1 MYFSK
6 TFIASVLLGC
16 SAATNHEAGASHT
29 VAPVGT
35 TGVIAAAP
43 SASAHIGMVNT
54 HVVRVGGPNG
64 TLRFY
69 PDTLHAQ
76 IGDLVQFQFYPKV
89 RSTEVDWPL
98 PR

>member
-6 TFIASVLLGC
+6 AFISSVLLGC
-16 SAATNHEAGASHT
+16 AAATNHEAGASHT

-35 TGVIAAAP
+35 KGVAAAAP
-43 SASAHIGMVNT
+43 SAPVAGMVNT

-64 TLRFY
+64 TLRFF
-69 PDTLHAQ
+69 PDTLAAE

-89 RSTEVDWPL
+89 RSIIYIYTGPC
-98 PR
+98 